1 MKCGI
6 PVLGLTPNLVPGW
19 MNSDN
24 GLWVN
29 NKIQLVDYVADFLQN
44 WLEDNLNG
52 SLFESMEK
60 TVDEL
65 PSKETFDERVITLFD
80 GYLNTRLSSFEE
92 QLNKLVTIE
101 E

>member
-1 MKCGI
+1 
-6 PVLGLTPNLVPGW
+6 
-19 MNSDN
+19 
-24 GLWVN
+24 
-29 NKIQLVDYVADFLQN
+29 
-44 WLEDNLNG
+44 
-52 SLFESMEK
+52 MEK
-60 TVDEL
+60 TVGEL